1 MFSFVVTRLSSS
13 VVVGVGAGSNVLMY
27 FFKWVESE
35 HGGKG
40 GKRWV
45 DKHVHTFV
53 NIAGESART
62 GSEAD
67 RWYPINLWANRLIY
81 VCVLDALLTLR
92 CVIMLS
98 PVGPLLGVIKA
109 LTAYISGEMHD
120 TAELGAL
127 ESKSTI

>member
-1 MFSFVVTRLSSS
+1 MRVGQGRVVLLMRWRVNSLTPPRLSSS

-62 GSEAD
+62 GSEAV
-67 RWYPINLWANRLIY
+67 R
-81 VCVLDALLTLR
+81 
-92 CVIMLS
+92 
-98 PVGPLLGVIKA
+98 
-109 LTAYISGEMHD
+109 
-120 TAELGAL
+120 
-127 ESKSTI
+127 